1 MVKPKTK
8 TPLWLIL
15 TQGGLL
21 TLALY
26 FLGILGL
33 SLLLVNECLGEGG
46 AFPAILVLG
55 GVVSLFGSMI
65 SARRCSGVNPMLAGL
80 AVGSCAALSLAAAG
94 FGCWEGIALLGRGGI
109 LFLTICGCGGLGGYL
124 AGKHRKKGKRVRR

>member
-1 MVKPKTK
+1 MVKPKTR

-21 TLALY
+21 TLVLY

-55 GVVSLFGSMI
+55 GV
-65 SARRCSGVNPMLAGL
+65 
-80 AVGSCAALSLAAAG
+80 AALWGS
-94 FGCWEGIALLGRGGI
+94 I
-109 LFLTICGCGGLGGYL
+109 
-124 AGKHRKKGKRVRR
+124 